1 VYRGLGDRVS
11 VWWTLNEPLVSATE
25 GYFSG
30 RHAPGIQDP
39 LAALRAGQT
48 LLLAHGRAV
57 QSLRAAAKGPIRIG
71 IILNLTPAYPASPSQ
86 PDIQAAQRVDA
97 VTNRLTLDAI
107 LRGRY
112 PEEVLRLFGPLFPEP
127 QPNDLRDISAP
138 IDLLGVNYYSRA
150 LVRHDPAVPI
160 VEASEVRPE
169 SGDFSEM
176 WEIYPPGIYEILK
189 RVWQDYRPPRI
200 MLTENGVPLP
210 DTRGPDGRV
219 QDPRRVRFLRDHLV
233 QVHKAVQEGVPVLG
247 YFCWSLMDNF
257 EWALGYGPRFGLV
270 YVDYPTQARI
280 IKDSGRWFSRAIRH
294 NGFDP
299 NSLEADGA

>member
-1 VYRGLGDRVS
+1 
-11 VWWTLNEPLVSATE
+11 
-25 GYFSG
+25 
-30 RHAPGIQDP
+30 
-39 LAALRAGQT
+39 
-48 LLLAHGRAV
+48 
-57 QSLRAAAKGPIRIG
+57 
-71 IILNLTPAYPASPSQ
+71 
-86 PDIQAAQRVDA
+86 
-97 VTNRLTLDAI
+97 
-107 LRGRY
+107 
-112 PEEVLRLFGPLFPEP
+112 
-127 QPNDLRDISAP
+127 
-138 IDLLGVNYYSRA
+138 
-150 LVRHDPAVPI
+150 
-160 VEASEVRPE
+160 
-169 SGDFSEM
+169 
-176 WEIYPPGIYEILK
+176 
-189 RVWQDYRPPRI
+189 